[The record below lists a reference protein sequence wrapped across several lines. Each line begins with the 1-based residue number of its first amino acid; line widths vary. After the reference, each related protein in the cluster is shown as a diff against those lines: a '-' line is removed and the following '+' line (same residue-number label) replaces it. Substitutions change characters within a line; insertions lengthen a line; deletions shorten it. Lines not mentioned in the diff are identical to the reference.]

1 MEDDAAAG
9 TRSAPPARTDGPI
22 RVVVAS
28 DFYLQ
33 RAGVTTLLTGHAA
46 LDVLPSE
53 QVRALEQRL
62 ATDPPDVVL
71 LMLAPGLRSAPQVV
85 SVARMIKETAPD
97 VGLLVIAP
105 LSDSLVRALV
115 ENGPRGVAFLLDDRI
130 TDVHTVVRVIEDIVD
145 GVVAVHAEVSD
156 VWAGREENRGL
167 ADLTRREFEVLAE
180 LSRGL
185 SNSGI
190 AAALHLSVKAVE
202 GNLTSIFRKLGLN
215 SDNAIDRRTTAVLT
229 FLNAHP

>member
-1 MEDDAAAG
+1 MADTESGAG
-9 TRSAPPARTDGPI
+9 DGGRPEG
-22 RVVVAS
+22 RVRVLVAS

-33 RAGVTTLLTGHAA
+33 RTGVTRLLDGHES
-46 LDVLPSE
+46 LSMLPSSP
-53 QVRALEQRL
+53 VTDLESRL
-62 ATDPPDVVL
+62 THDRPDVVV

-85 SVARMIKETAPD
+85 AVARLVKKHAPD

-115 ENGPRGVAFLLDDRI
+115 DNGPRGVAFLLDDRI
-130 TDVHTVVRVIEDIVD
+130 TDIHTVVRVIADIVD

-156 VWAGREENRGL
+156 VWTGREENRGL
-167 ADLTRREFEVLAE
+167 ADLTRREFDVLAE

-190 AAALHLSVKAVE
+190 AASLHLSVKAVE

-215 SDNAIDRRTTAVLT
+215 SDSSIDRRTTSVLT
-229 FLNAHP
+229 FLNAHR

>member
-1 MEDDAAAG
+1 MDVTGSDAGSGDATG
-9 TRSAPPARTDGPI
+9 RSV
-22 RVVVAS
+22 RVLVAS

-33 RAGVTTLLTGHAA
+33 RTGVTELLDDHDS
-46 LDVLPSE
+46 LDVLPSTP
-53 QVRALEQRL
+53 VTDLEDRISR
-62 ATDPPDVVL
+62 DRPDVVV
-71 LMLAPGLRSAPQVV
+71 LMLAPGVRSAPQVV
-85 SVARMIKETAPD
+85 AVARLIKENAPE

-115 ENGPRGVAFLLDDRI
+115 DNGPRGVAFLLDDRI
-130 TDVHTVVRVIEDIVD
+130 TDVHTVVRVISDIVD

-156 VWAGREENRGL
+156 VWAGREDHRGL
-167 ADLTRREFEVLAE
+167 ADLTRREFDVLAE

-190 AAALHLSVKAVE
+190 ATSLHLSVKAVE

-215 SDNAIDRRTTAVLT
+215 SDNSIDRRTTAVLT
-229 FLNAHP
+229 FLNANR